1 MKGSQSTRLIEKLYD
16 WIEQSRFLQCIK
28 SGLVRIMPVILIGAF
43 SVVLGSMPID
53 AYQNFI
59 GNFCGGF
66 LKDLF
71 SFVQNVTMG
80 LLSVYLTFSISTS
93 FSRLFISAKKSN
105 SGPVITSLICFFM
118 FSGMFAEG
126 FNTAALGAQGTFTAI
141 VCALGASY
149 LYYVIEIELRKRF
162 RAKFRIYTDGADESF
177 NRAVSMT
184 APTTIVVVIFALIN
198 LVLVKLF
205 NVTGFQML
213 FSNIFCQMFANIE
226 NPFGS
231 MVLFSF
237 LVNFLWVFGIHGSDV
252 LEPVSQSLFV
262 AAMEVN
268 QELIAN
274 GQVATEVYTKTFYDS
289 FALMGGC
296 GNTISL
302 LIAVLLF
309 SKRRSNKKLMK
320 YAALPMIFNVNEILV
335 FGMPVVFNPIL
346 AIPYILTPIVLI
358 LVSSFFVISG
368 IIPIPSQQVIWTT
381 PALLSGY
388 IATGSISGSILQVLN
403 IFIGVLI
410 YKPFVRFYDEE
421 KNRDAK
427 KRMDKLID
435 IMIKSESEDTPV
447 DLLALKNTSGDVAK
461 GIVEDMQHRLA
472 KETPMLYYQPQFDKD
487 GNCIGAEALLR
498 WEHPVYGMLFP
509 PLVVKLATEAGM
521 LRQLEEGIFKAVIKD
536 MPRIMELL
544 DEYAHISVNVT
555 GTTIQTEEFEKF
567 LKGLVDEY
575 PQYTN
580 NICIEITEQA
590 ALKFNNT
597 LTERLD
603 RIHAMGYSLAID
615 DFSMGSTSIK
625 YLQTSVFGL
634 VKLDGALSRDVL
646 TNPRSREIISSITG
660 LTNNFGISVLAEY
673 VENEKQRKALEEID
687 CHLYQ
692 GYLYSPAVP
701 VDEFGRCIKRIRG
714 RVARN

>member
-1 MKGSQSTRLIEKLYD
+1 MKDTQSTRFVERLYD

-59 GNFCGGF
+59 TNFCGGF
-66 LKDLF
+66 LKSLF

-93 FSRLFISAKKSN
+93 FSRQFISAKRTN
-105 SGPVITSLICFFM
+105 SGPTITSLICFFM
-118 FSGMFAEG
+118 FSGMFSDG
-126 FNTAALGAQGTFTAI
+126 FDIAALGAQGTFTAI
-141 VCALGASY
+141 VCALGASS
-149 LYYVIEIELRKRF
+149 LYYVLEIQLRK
-162 RAKFRIYTDGADESF
+162 KFRSKFRLYTDGADENF

-184 APTTIVVVIFALIN
+184 APMTLVVLVFALIN
-198 LVLVKLF
+198 LVLIKVF

-213 FSNIFCQMFANIE
+213 FSNVFCQMFANIE

-252 LEPVSQSLFV
+252 LEPVSQNLFV

-268 QELIAN
+268 QELVAS
-274 GQVATEVYTKTFYDS
+274 GQIATEVYTKTFYDS

-320 YAALPMIFNVNEILV
+320 YAALPMLFNVNEILV

-358 LVSSFFVISG
+358 CVSSFFVICG
-368 IIPIPSQQVIWTT
+368 LVPIPAQQVIWTT
-381 PALLSGY
+381 PAILSGY
-388 IATGSISGSILQVLN
+388 IATGSLRGSILQIIN
-403 IFIGVLI
+403 IFIGVMI
-410 YKPFVRFYDEE
+410 YKPFISLYDEE

-461 GIVEDMQHRLA
+461 GVVEDIQHRLA
-472 KETPMLYYQPQFDKD
+472 KETPTLYYQPQFDNR

-498 WEHPVYGMLFP
+498 WEHPQYGMLFP
-509 PLVVKLATEAGM
+509 PLVVKLATEAG
-521 LRQLEEGIFKAVIKD
+521 LLKQLEEGVFKALIKD
-536 MPRIMELL
+536 MPRILEILG
-544 DEYAHISVNVT
+544 DNVHISVNVT
-555 GTTIQTEEFEKF
+555 GMTIQTEEFEVF
-567 LKGLVDEY
+567 LKQLTEEY
-575 PQYTN
+575 PQYSK
-580 NICIEITEQA
+580 NICIEITEQT
-590 ALKFNNT
+590 ALKFDVA

-687 CHLYQ
+687 CYLYQ

-701 VDEFGRCIKRIRG
+701 VDEFEKCIKRIKG
-714 RVARN
+714 RVSGN